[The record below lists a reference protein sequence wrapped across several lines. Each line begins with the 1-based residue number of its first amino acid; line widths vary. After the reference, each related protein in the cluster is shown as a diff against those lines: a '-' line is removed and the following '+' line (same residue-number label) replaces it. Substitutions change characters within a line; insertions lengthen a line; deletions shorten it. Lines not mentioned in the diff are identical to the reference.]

1 MAVSALSLSHSGT
14 GQNVDALQ
22 YYQQAFPSLQTSL
35 RNSDDLV
42 SDGLF
47 LTHFLLL
54 IYEVAAAEPHGSNL
68 WSHHISRLLHIA
80 FLRRSKF
87 GREPHPF
94 ILWWICHIDLY
105 ALLSGAGTGEFVRA
119 VIDHQMLPTSECLL
133 YPSVPEGYSMIYPE
147 EHDSLPVMMRLYADS
162 FTLAAQLGFLAAQL
176 RQDKQSQPF
185 AEFDKRSKEIAN
197 LRQAFARLWETP
209 EITYWSQHQDTLP
222 RRSKEI
228 LQQVS
233 HLILRIWN
241 STANLLS

>member
-22 YYQQAFPSLQTSL
+22 YYQQAFPSLQVSL

-80 FLRRSKF
+80 YLRRTKF

-94 ILWWICHIDLY
+94 IIWWICHIDLY
-105 ALLSGAGTGEFVRA
+105 ALLSGAGTGEFLRG
-119 VIDHQMLPTSECLL
+119 IMDNHMLPGSECLL
-133 YPSVPEGYSMIYPE
+133 YPPTREGYSVIYSD
-147 EHDSLPVMMRLYADS
+147 EHESLPVMMRLYADT
-162 FTLAAQLGFLAAQL
+162 FRLAVQLGFLAVQL
-176 RQDKQSQPF
+176 RQIKFSR
-185 AEFDKRSKEIAN
+185 ALREFDTRAREICD
-197 LRQAFARLWETP
+197 LRQALCRLWEVP
-209 EITYWSQHQDTLP
+209 DVSFWNQHQDSLP
-222 RRSKEI
+222 QRAQEL
-228 LQQVS
+228 LQQV
-233 HLILRIWN
+233 
-241 STANLLS
+241 TCTT

>member
-22 YYQQAFPSLQTSL
+22 YYQQAFPSLQISL

-68 WSHHISRLLHIA
+68 WSNHISRLLHIA
-80 FLRRSKF
+80 YLRRTKF

-94 ILWWICHIDLY
+94 IIWWICHIDLY
-105 ALLSGAGTGEFVRA
+105 ALLSGAGTGEFVRGI
-119 VIDHQMLPTSECLL
+119 IDNRMLPGSECLL
-133 YPSVPEGYSMIYPE
+133 YPSAEEGYSVIYPD
-147 EHDSLPVMMRLYADS
+147 EHESLPVMMRLYADT
-162 FTLAAQLGFLAAQL
+162 FRLAAQLGFLAVQL
-176 RQDKQSQPF
+176 RRNKHSQAF
-185 AEFDKRSKEIAN
+185 AEFDQHHEKVGD
-197 LRQAFARLWETP
+197 LREALSRLWESP
-209 EITYWSQHQDTLP
+209 DVAFWNQHQDSLP
-222 RRSKEI
+222 QRAQEL

-233 HLILRIWN
+233 SAR
-241 STANLLS
+241 